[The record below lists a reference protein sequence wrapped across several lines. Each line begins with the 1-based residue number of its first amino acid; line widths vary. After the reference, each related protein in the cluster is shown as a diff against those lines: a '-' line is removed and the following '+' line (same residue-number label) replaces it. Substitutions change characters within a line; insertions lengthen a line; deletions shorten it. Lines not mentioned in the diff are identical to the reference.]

1 MNPTELAR
9 RLRQA
14 RELSS
19 VSQQTAAEEI
29 GAPRTAI
36 TQIEAGNRAVSTL
49 ELTRLASL
57 YGRSVTWFLS
67 DAPEEEDVLV
77 ALHRAAPGL
86 AQRPET
92 RRQVDHCVALCR
104 EGVMLE
110 SVLGRESRS
119 GLPTYPERVPR
130 SQGEA
135 IAQGQ
140 RIAEQERRRLGLG
153 TAPIADL
160 AELIASQG
168 VWASG
173 AELPDSMSGL
183 FLCHPDIGLAI
194 LVNARHV
201 RARKRFSYAH
211 EYAHALLDRDRTVT
225 VSSADNAA
233 ELVEKRANAFA
244 AAFLMPADGAA
255 EVLKSLDKGQPSRI
269 EQTVFDAAT
278 GGRIEGH
285 LRPAPRSQ
293 RITYQDAAI
302 TAHHFGASYQAAV
315 YRLRSLR
322 HVSQPECEELLGQ
335 EQVGRSYLSFLGM
348 IEDLE
353 AEEPKPRDREL
364 RNQIVHLAIEAYRR
378 EEISRGRL
386 LDLSEALELPGETL
400 IALAD
405 AARTE

>member
-14 RELSS
+14 RELSG
-19 VSQQTAAEEI
+19 VSQQMAAEEI
-29 GAPRTAI
+29 SAPRTAI
-36 TQIEAGNRAVSTL
+36 TQIEAGNRTVSTL

-57 YGRSVTWFLS
+57 YGRPVTWFLS
-67 DAPEEEDVLV
+67 DTPQEEDVLV
-77 ALHRAAPGL
+77 ALHRAAPEL
-86 AQRPET
+86 ALRPET
-92 RRQVDHCVALCR
+92 KRQVDHCVALCH

-110 SVLGRESRS
+110 NVLGRESRS

-130 SQGEA
+130 NQGEA
-135 IAQGQ
+135 IVQGQ
-140 RIAEQERRRLGLG
+140 KVAEQERRRLGLG
-153 TAPIADL
+153 TAPIADM

-173 AELPDSMSGL
+173 TELPDSMSGL
-183 FLCHPDIGLAI
+183 FLCHPNIGLAI

-233 ELVEKRANAFA
+233 DLVEKRANAFA

-255 EVLKSLDKGQPSRI
+255 EALKSLDKGQPSRI

-278 GGRIEGH
+278 GGRIEGQ
-285 LRPAPRSQ
+285 LRPAPGSQ

-302 TAHHFGASYQAAV
+302 MAHHFGASYQAAV

-335 EQVGRSYLSFLGM
+335 EQAGRNYLRFLGM

-353 AEEPKPRDREL
+353 VEEPRPRDREL

-386 LDLSEALELPGETL
+386 LDLSKALELPGEKL

-405 AARTE
+405 AARME